1 MRLLV
6 VRHAI
11 AMERDEYQALARG
24 ERRGQRPASD
34 DLRPLTEKGVRKMKK
49 NVQGLR
55 ELVGRPQLL
64 VSSPLK
70 RAVQTAEIL
79 GGALATGF
87 PGEQFQV
94 TEALR
99 PEADPADLAL
109 WLNDR
114 PEMKIPQATIAV
126 VGHEPH
132 LTHFIGWLL
141 SGQARSILELKKGG
155 ACLIEFRGLIARG
168 QGRLI
173 WLATPPMLRNID

>member
-1 MRLLV
+1 MRLLI

-11 AMERDEYQALARG
+11 AMERDEFQLLAR
-24 ERRGQRPASD
+24 RQNRSQRPASD

-49 NVQGLR
+49 NAQGLR

-79 GGALATGF
+79 EVALATGA
-87 PGEQFQV
+87 PGKRIQL
-94 TEALR
+94 TETLR

-114 PEMKIPQATIAV
+114 AEVKLPQATIAV

-132 LTHFIGWLL
+132 LTNFVGWLL

-168 QGRLI
+168 QGRLL
-173 WLATPPMLRNID
+173 WHVTPPMLRSID